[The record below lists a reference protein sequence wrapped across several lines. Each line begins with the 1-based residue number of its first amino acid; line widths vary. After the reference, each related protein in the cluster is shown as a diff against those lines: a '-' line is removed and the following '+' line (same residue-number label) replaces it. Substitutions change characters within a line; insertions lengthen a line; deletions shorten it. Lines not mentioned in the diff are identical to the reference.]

1 MDIACLDR
9 INECKKKLGLIVD
22 IIKVYKVWVK
32 KGNDAEF
39 IAEMQRFMDFAA
51 GGDTAVQLD
60 LPVCIKQDLME
71 ASFCQGALTASGSG
85 DEQDMSAVWKDVSL
99 VKISGFLGPD
109 SDTAGNFQRRLTELV
124 FIKLLRDSKEVREEA
139 EFEELVSS
147 LDAPAHC
154 VLC

>member
-9 INECKKKLGLIVD
+9 INECKKKLGLIVE
-22 IIKVYKVWVK
+22 INKVYKVWVK

-39 IAEMQRFMDFAA
+39 LAEMQRLMDFAA

-85 DEQDMSAVWKDVSL
+85 DEEDMSAVWKEVSL
-99 VKISGFLGPD
+99 VKVSGFLDP
-109 SDTAGNFQRRLTELV
+109 DTAATFQRRLTELV

>member
-9 INECKKKLGLIVD
+9 INECKKKLGLIVE
-22 IIKVYKVWVK
+22 INKVYKVWVK

-39 IAEMQRFMDFAA
+39 LAEMQRLMDFAA

-85 DEQDMSAVWKDVSL
+85 DEEDMSAVWKEVSL

-109 SDTAGNFQRRLTELV
+109 TAATFQRRLTELV

-154 VLC
+154 VQC